1 MTMSNDRYERIRQ
14 ALAMRPTPG
23 PWEAINGTDVFTP
36 LGARNA
42 AGVEAAA
49 DDGWYIADCDTGPS
63 FTEDGREKIPRVEK
77 QANAALIAACDPGTI
92 RALLDERDALAAEN
106 AMLRQALEGM
116 TLRDA
121 MAMSVR
127 LPDEYSAKWG
137 EALIGE
143 QHPSE
148 VEPVSVHIDWW
159 MRVEAVYRYRMA
171 DAMLKAR
178 EASNEQ

>member
-1 MTMSNDRYERIRQ
+1 MSYKHISDGGP
-14 ALAMRPTPG
+14 AFPG
-23 PWEAINGTDVFTP
+23 Q
-36 LGARNA
+36 
-42 AGVEAAA
+42 
-49 DDGWYIADCDTGPS
+49 WYDFQPHTGDQVVS
-63 FTEDGREKIPRVEK
+63 W
-77 QANAALIAACDPGTI
+77 QWS
-92 RALLDERDALAAEN
+92 
-106 AMLRQALEGM
+106 GM

-127 LPDEYSAKWG
+127 LPDEYSAKLG

-148 VEPVSVHIDWW
+148 DEPVSVHIDWW

-178 EASNEQ
+178 EAGND

>member
-1 MTMSNDRYERIRQ
+1 MRDKLLNDG
-14 ALAMRPTPG
+14 G
-23 PWEAINGTDVFTP
+23 PAFPESGP
-36 LGARNA
+36 RG
-42 AGVEAAA
+42 
-49 DDGWYIADCDTGPS
+49 IAVG
-63 FTEDGREKIPRVEK
+63 G
-77 QANAALIAACDPGTI
+77 
-92 RALLDERDALAAEN
+92 
-106 AMLRQALEGM
+106 EGM
-116 TLRDA
+116 SLRDA

-127 LPDEYSAKWG
+127 LPDDYSAKWG

-178 EASNEQ
+178 EMSND

>member
-1 MTMSNDRYERIRQ
+1 MNKINDGGPAFPVWELNGKGQPEMT
-14 ALAMRPTPG
+14 G
-23 PWEAINGTDVFTP
+23 F
-36 LGARNA
+36 
-42 AGVEAAA
+42 
-49 DDGWYIADCDTGPS
+49 
-63 FTEDGREKIPRVEK
+63 
-77 QANAALIAACDPGTI
+77 
-92 RALLDERDALAAEN
+92 
-106 AMLRQALEGM
+106 GM

-143 QHPSE
+143 QHPNE

-178 EASNEQ
+178 EASND